1 MTVAPGPNPPRPRA
15 HCRRFRVLH
24 LESSGRAGASPCAA
38 MPNQRRR
45 SDISDRTRAAIART
59 WNRAAVHTLH
69 PSERPR
75 CSKRFSRYH
84 FGIVGPQTK
93 AIIDALEDEGP
104 VS

>member
-1 MTVAPGPNPPRPRA
+1 MKREAEEEWGA
-15 HCRRFRVLH
+15 LI
-24 LESSGRAGASPCAA
+24 LSQSGEQGRALGRDAQPTPTFGDLHEHDRHESH
-38 MPNQRRR
+38 
-45 SDISDRTRAAIART
+45 RTRAAIART

-75 CSKRFSRYH
+75 CSKRFSRCH
-84 FGIVGPQTK
+84 FGIIGPQTR